1 MTILSLLLLVMII
14 GWLAL
19 ITVWRLQ
26 GRSAIESLFA
36 EAKDLTSK
44 HSSVLNAIYFVMTFI
59 ALVCLSV
66 MAISQIGGR
75 QSFFSD
81 ESFNNGENIIAYY
94 DFLVGLPLSVV
105 TSFIA
110 ILLAWNALRISTR
123 QQKAEEFSLYLA
135 LFESHKHDFGIFLKD
150 FLELNENTQAIMEK
164 LTNAA
169 KESSD
174 YREAGRIT
182 ELDVGSLIVLSN
194 TNSVDG
200 FFRQVETQNAKKTNS
215 PKWNE
220 FINNLLNSVE
230 ENFWYE
236 DIDEKLLE
244 ILVEIV
250 KSKRNGYDYA
260 VEPLEDYGVNRTS
273 TLLSTMSGMSRHGG
287 ITGGGLRHDLQIEQV
302 ADGEF
307 MDALEYVEHLY
318 PGHLY
323 PEKGPAK
330 RTKLEEQLLTVS
342 STDRLF
348 LCPDDDTAFVKNE
361 KGADGETYTAW
372 HYDKYKLIRVSGFD
386 TYVVCK
392 TLVTPNLVQHYNSL
406 IEKYDEFDLIFS
418 DWFAQTEQSPEKG
431 LTKIATEV
439 LRRKQKDMREKM
451 FSRVEKMA
459 ELLNLVV
466 SSKNSILIEAGS
478 VDKQGVFSKSCSETL
493 EYEFGFSTRAC
504 ELIKN
509 PMLVFEKAE

>member
-1 MTILSLLLLVMII
+1 MTILSLLLLVIII

-59 ALVCLSV
+59 ALVGLSV

-75 QSFFSD
+75 QSFFAE

-135 LFESHKHDFGIFLKD
+135 LFDSHKHDFGIFLKD
-150 FLELNENTQAIMEK
+150 FAELNENTKAMMEK

-182 ELDVGSLIVLSN
+182 ELGVGSLIVLSN
-194 TNSVDG
+194 TNSVDV
-200 FFRQVETQNAKKTNS
+200 FFRQLESKNAKKTNS

-236 DIDEKLLE
+236 DIDEKLLK

-250 KSKRNGYDYA
+250 KSKSYGYDWA
-260 VEPLEDYGVNRTS
+260 VQPLEDYCINRTT
-273 TLLSTMSGMSRHGG
+273 TLLSTMSSMVGHGG
-287 ITGGGLRHDLQIEQV
+287 LTGGGLSHALQVEQV
-302 ADGEF
+302 GDGTF
-307 MDALEYVEHLY
+307 IDGLEYAE
-318 PGHLY
+318 HLY

-330 RTKLEEQLLTVS
+330 RTKFEEQLLTVS
-342 STDRLF
+342 STDRLY
-348 LCPDDDTAFVKNE
+348 LCPDHDTEFVVRE
-361 KGADGETYTAW
+361 KDSDGEEYLAS
-372 HYDKYKLIRVSGFD
+372 HYHTYKLIRVSGFD

-392 TLVTPNLVQHYNSL
+392 TLITPKLVQHYNSL
-406 IEKYDEFDLIFS
+406 IEKYDEFDMIFS
-418 DWFAQTEQSPEKG
+418 DWFSQTEQSPEKG
-431 LTKIATEV
+431 LTKIATAV

-451 FSRVEKMA
+451 FSRVEKMS
-459 ELLNLVV
+459 ELLNMVV

-478 VDKQGVFSKSCSETL
+478 VDKQGVFSESCSETL
-493 EYEFGFSTRAC
+493 QYEFGFSTRAC

-509 PMLVFEKAE
+509 PMLVFEKTA